1 MLRTKINNEHILY
14 KKGKGIFMGKFHR
27 YRLPPW
33 AIRFIFLLEKALLP
47 IIIFQALRTLIFMTT
62 LDVFL
67 LIMLMGL
74 FFAFYLEWI

>member
-1 MLRTKINNEHILY
+1 
-14 KKGKGIFMGKFHR
+14 MGKFHR